1 MRTDKVIIAIAVF
14 GTLAGPIGGIQPL
27 LARDSGHETHGRE
40 EHNGEPAAAVHEEH
54 EKHNPGDADGPDAHE
69 DESKHLRLTA
79 EQREHFGISVSRAGP
94 GGLRNEARLPGE
106 IVFNEDRVVHLVP
119 RVAGIARDVR
129 NTVGDP
135 VKAGDVLAVIDS
147 RELANAR
154 ATYLAAKA
162 RAGLVEKAAARERTL
177 WEKQISS
184 EREFLEAQQDLAES
198 RIELRLAEQNLH
210 ALGLPNAA
218 LQELDGDNREAIT
231 RYEITSP
238 IDGVI
243 TQKHIASGESLNGDT
258 HIFTIADTDVV
269 WVNLTVYTKDLSAVR
284 KGQAVVLQVD
294 HSGAQARGEVAMVT
308 PFAEEATRTATARI
322 VLDNS
327 DGRWIPGTFV
337 TGTISTALE
346 DLPVVIPR
354 DAVQTLEGREVVFI
368 EDEDGFEAVT
378 VTIGRADREHVE
390 IRSGLE
396 PGTSY
401 VEEGAFELK
410 ATVITRDLGSH
421 AGHGH

>member
-1 MRTDKVIIAIAVF
+1 MKTSKVIVALAVL
-14 GTLAGPIGGIQPL
+14 GTLAGPIAEVRSL
-27 LARDSGHETHGRE
+27 LAQESEHATHSRE
-40 EHNGEPAAAVHEEH
+40 EHEEH
-54 EKHNPGDADGPDAHE
+54 NREDRAGDHE
-69 DESKHLRLTA
+69 DEAQHLRLTA
-79 EQREHFGISVSRAGP
+79 DQRERFGIAVLPAGP
-94 GGLRNEARLPGE
+94 GSLRNEVRLPGE

-119 RVAGIARDVR
+119 RVAGIAREVAR
-129 NTVGDP
+129 TVGDP
-135 VKAGDVLAVIDS
+135 VKSGDVLAVIDS
-147 RELANAR
+147 RELADAR

-162 RAGLVEKAAARERTL
+162 RAGLSEAAAGRERTL

-184 EREFLEAQQDLAES
+184 EREFLEAQQALAEA

-210 ALGLPNAA
+210 ALGLSNAA
-218 LQELDGDNREAIT
+218 FQELDRNNDEVIT
-231 RYEITSP
+231 RHEITSP

-243 TQKHIASGESLNGDT
+243 TQKHIALGESLSGDT
-258 HIFTIADTDVV
+258 HIFTIVDTDIV

-284 KGQAVVLQVD
+284 KGQVVVLRVD
-294 HSGAQARGEVAMVT
+294 HSGVQARGEVAMVT
-308 PFAEEATRTATARI
+308 PFAEEATRSATARV

-354 DAVQTLEGREVVFI
+354 DAVQTLEGREVVFV
-368 EDEDGFEAVT
+368 EHEDGFETAPVT
-378 VTIGRADREHVE
+378 VGRADRERIE

-401 VEEGAFELK
+401 VAEGAFELK
-410 ATVITRDLGSH
+410 ATIITRDLGSH